1 MMNNFKKLGALL
13 LVVVTALACGDLLE
27 ENPDSG
33 NGDFDGTRAI
43 VSEANDNVGAEN
55 ALADAVITGI
65 DYKLVNK
72 STIDIAGIYIG
83 LTGKVGARN
92 YTFISN
98 DLGWVR
104 PGETTGLPYYPGL
117 DVSIEPG
124 TKVTDVT
131 LEIYAYTWD
140 DQIITINSWIQER
153 WSIIT
158 YFNFYGHGK
167 TVFISQEDITIP
179 LNGDRLMLNITME

>member
-1 MMNNFKKLGALL
+1 MRNNFKKLGALL

-27 ENPDSG
+27 ENPGSG
-33 NGDFDGTRAI
+33 NEDFDGTRAI
-43 VSEANDNVGAEN
+43 VAEANDNVGAEN
-55 ALADAVITGI
+55 AIADAVITGI
-65 DYKLVNK
+65 DYTLTNK
-72 STIDIAGIYIG
+72 SSIVISGIYIG
-83 LTGKVGARN
+83 LTGKVGSTT
-92 YTFISN
+92 YTFINN
-98 DLGWVR
+98 DPGTIR
-104 PGETTGLPYYPGL
+104 PGETTGLPYYPGR

-131 LEIYAYTWD
+131 LEIYAATWD
-140 DQIITINSWIQER
+140 DQILTINSWIQER
-153 WSIIT
+153 SSKIT